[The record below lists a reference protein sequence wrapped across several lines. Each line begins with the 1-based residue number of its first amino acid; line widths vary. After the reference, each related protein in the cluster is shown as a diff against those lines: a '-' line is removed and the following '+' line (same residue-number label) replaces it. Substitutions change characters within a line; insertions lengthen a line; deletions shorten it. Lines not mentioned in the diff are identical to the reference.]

1 MVLPGSSCLYGILL
15 FDGPT
20 VVIIN
25 LFVKSGRCC
34 LSRSLALFHELDHDD
49 RSAHLAENH
58 HDKQHDKATQLLVDQ
73 VEGKHAVDESTREE
87 DQAEEDGD
95 GEDADVEAF
104 HLGGDGWLEVDRVR
118 DCGFE
123 LAAVLEDRDAE
134 NKEGNAGEG
143 ADPLVKS
150 IRITLANLIVI

>member
-1 MVLPGSSCLYGILL
+1 M
-15 FDGPT
+15 
-20 VVIIN
+20 
-25 LFVKSGRCC
+25 
-34 LSRSLALFHELDHDD
+34 
-49 RSAHLAENH
+49 
-58 HDKQHDKATQLLVDQ
+58 
-73 VEGKHAVDESTREE
+73 
-87 DQAEEDGD
+87 
-95 GEDADVEAF
+95 
-104 HLGGDGWLEVDRVR
+104 R

>member
-1 MVLPGSSCLYGILL
+1 MQILIEAAIAREAFIEASTGTDSITTMRRALILIAGSCGRLNLVGRNMTLMVLPGSSCLYGILL

-20 VVIIN
+20 VVIIY
-25 LFVKSGRCC
+25 LFIKSGRCC

-58 HDKQHDKATQLLVDQ
+58 HDKQHDKAAQLLVDQ

-95 GEDADVEAF
+95 GEDADVEAL
-104 HLGGDGWLEVDRVR
+104 HLGGDG
-118 DCGFE
+118 
-123 LAAVLEDRDAE
+123 
-134 NKEGNAGEG
+134 
-143 ADPLVKS
+143 
-150 IRITLANLIVI
+150 